1 MTKDEAMLK
10 LRDELLAVEQD
21 RANGIECYT
30 IDEVEKFLDEIIE
43 QSEEGNDFMVEEKS
57 VRILNFL
64 YYNLLG
70 ITIEDIKNKS
80 DEYIIKKC
88 ANRAYLDL
96 CRTLKFTEEYKNN
109 KVSFSECI
117 INNIMIKKIKD
128 LLDKFDPSVINTE
141 KFDFDGWHNTL
152 CEDINEEANKCKYL
166 VSSDNNESFHYG
178 QAQKWVNMTLKY
190 MFFTERWSDCF
201 ENIKEVLHAP
211 IDNYILEGI
220 WNEKWEDVLKIVKRE
235 DIGCIDLEKKFDSDK
250 FKPWSKWNQELY
262 KKFIKCLRNKV
273 KNQNLIEW
281 ETKTWLDVA
290 RDKSGSEE

>member
-1 MTKDEAMLK
+1 MTKDEVMLK
-10 LRDELLAVEQD
+10 LRDELLAVEED
-21 RANGIECYT
+21 RANGVEGYT
-30 IDEVEKFLDEIIE
+30 IDEVEKFLDEIIA
-43 QSEEGNDFMVEEKS
+43 QSEEGNDIMVEQKS

-70 ITIEDIKNKS
+70 ITIEEIKNKS

-117 INNIMIKKIKD
+117 IDNIMIKKIKD

-141 KFDFDGWHNTL
+141 KFDFDCWHEKL
-152 CEDINEEANKCKYL
+152 CEKLNEEANKCEYL
-166 VSSDNNESFHYG
+166 VSSDNDESFHYG

-190 MFFTERWSDCF
+190 MFITEKWPECF
-201 ENIKEVLHAP
+201 ENIKCFLHAP
-211 IDNYILEGI
+211 IDNYILEGV
-220 WNEKWEDVLKIVKRE
+220 WNEKWIDVLEIVNIKE
-235 DIGCIDLEKKFDSDK
+235 FDVEKKFDSDK

>member
-21 RANGIECYT
+21 RANGVEGYT

-43 QSEEGNDFMVEEKS
+43 QSEEGNDIMVEQKS

-96 CRTLKFTEEYKNN
+96 CRTLKFTEEYKKN
-109 KVSFSECI
+109 KVSFRECI
-117 INNIMIKKIKD
+117 INNIITKKIKC
-128 LLDKFDPSVINTE
+128 LLDKCDTSVMNTE
-141 KFDFDGWHNTL
+141 NFDCWHEKL
-152 CEDINEEANKCKYL
+152 CEKLNKEANKCKYL
-166 VSSDNNESFHYG
+166 VSSDDDKRFHYG

-190 MFFTERWSDCF
+190 MFITEKWPECF
-201 ENIKEVLHAP
+201 ENIKYFLHVP

-220 WNEKWEDVLKIVKRE
+220 WDEKWEDVLKIVKR
-235 DIGCIDLEKKFDSDK
+235 GCIDLEKKFNSDK
-250 FKPWSKWNQELY
+250 FKPWSQWDKDRY
-262 KKFIKCLRNKV
+262 KDFIDCLRDKV
-273 KNQNLIEW
+273 KNQSLIEW

-290 RDKSGSEE
+290 RDKSGSE

>member
-10 LRDELLAVEQD
+10 LRDELLAVEED
-21 RANGIECYT
+21 RANGVEGYT
-30 IDEVEKFLDEIIE
+30 IDEVEKFLDEIIA
-43 QSEEGNDFMVEEKS
+43 QSEEGNDIMVEQKS

-70 ITIEDIKNKS
+70 ITIEEIKNKS

-96 CRTLKFTEEYKNN
+96 CRTLKFTEEYNN
-109 KVSFSECI
+109 SKVRFSEYI
-117 INNIMIKKIKD
+117 INNVIINEIKD
-128 LLDKFDPSVINTE
+128 LLKKCGTSVINTE
-141 KFDFDGWHNTL
+141 GFDCWHNEL
-152 CEDINEEANKCKYL
+152 CENINKKANEYNYL
-166 VSSDNNESFHYG
+166 VCDSSDNNKKFHYG

-190 MFFTERWSDCF
+190 MFITEKWPECF
-201 ENIKEVLHAP
+201 ENIKCFLHAP
-211 IDNYILEGI
+211 IDNYILEGV
-220 WNEKWEDVLKIVKRE
+220 WNEKWIDVLEIVNIKE
-235 DIGCIDLEKKFDSDK
+235 FDVEKKFDSDK

-262 KKFIKCLRNKV
+262 KKFIKRLRNKV

>member
-21 RANGIECYT
+21 RANGVEGYT
-30 IDEVEKFLDEIIE
+30 IDEVEKFLDEIIA
-43 QSEEGNDFMVEEKS
+43 QSEEGNDIMVEQKS

-70 ITIEDIKNKS
+70 ITIEEIKNKS

-117 INNIMIKKIKD
+117 INNIMIKNIKD
-128 LLDKFDPSVINTE
+128 LLDIFDPSVKNTE
-141 KFDFDGWHNTL
+141 KFDFDGWHEKL
-152 CEDINEEANKCKYL
+152 CEKLNEEANKCEYL
-166 VSSDNNESFHYG
+166 VSSDNDESFHYG

-190 MFFTERWSDCF
+190 MFITEKWPECF
-201 ENIKEVLHAP
+201 ENIKYFLHAP

-220 WNEKWEDVLKIVKRE
+220 WNEEWRDVLEIVNIKE
-235 DIGCIDLEKKFDSDK
+235 FDLEKKFDSDK
-250 FKPWSKWNQELY
+250 FKPWSQWDKDRY
-262 KKFIKCLRNKV
+262 KDFIDCLRDKV

-290 RDKSGSEE
+290 RDKSGSE

>member
-21 RANGIECYT
+21 RANGVEGYT
-30 IDEVEKFLDEIIE
+30 IDEVEKFLDEIIA
-43 QSEEGNDFMVEEKS
+43 QSEEGNDIMVEQKS

-70 ITIEDIKNKS
+70 ITIEEIKNKS

-96 CRTLKFTEEYKNN
+96 CRTLKFTEEYNN
-109 KVSFSECI
+109 SKVRFSEYI
-117 INNIMIKKIKD
+117 INNVIINEIKN
-128 LLDKFDPSVINTE
+128 LLKKCGTSVINTE
-141 KFDFDGWHNTL
+141 GFDCWHNEL
-152 CEDINEEANKCKYL
+152 CENINKKANEYNYL
-166 VSSDNNESFHYG
+166 VCDSSDNNKKFHYG

-190 MFFTERWSDCF
+190 MFITEKWPECF
-201 ENIKEVLHAP
+201 ENIKCFLHAP
-211 IDNYILEGI
+211 IDNYILEGV
-220 WNEKWEDVLKIVKRE
+220 WNEKWIDVLEIVNIKE
-235 DIGCIDLEKKFDSDK
+235 FDVEKKFDSDK

-262 KKFIKCLRNKV
+262 KKFIKRLRNKV

>member
-10 LRDELLAVEQD
+10 LRDELLAVEED
-21 RANGIECYT
+21 RANGVEGYT
-30 IDEVEKFLDEIIE
+30 IDEVEKFPDEIIA
-43 QSEEGNDFMVEEKS
+43 QSEEGNDIMVEQKS

-70 ITIEDIKNKS
+70 ITIEEIKNKS

-96 CRTLKFTEEYKNN
+96 CRTLKFTEEYKNS
-109 KVSFSECI
+109 KVRFSEYI
-117 INNIMIKKIKD
+117 INNVIINEIKD
-128 LLDKFDPSVINTE
+128 LLKKCGTSVINTE
-141 KFDFDGWHNTL
+141 GFDCWHNEL
-152 CEDINEEANKCKYL
+152 CENINKKANEYNYL
-166 VSSDNNESFHYG
+166 VCDSSDNNKKFHYG

-190 MFFTERWSDCF
+190 MFITEKWPECF
-201 ENIKEVLHAP
+201 ENIKCFLHAP
-211 IDNYILEGI
+211 IDNYILEGV
-220 WNEKWEDVLKIVKRE
+220 WNEKWIDVLEIVNIKE
-235 DIGCIDLEKKFDSDK
+235 FDVEKKFDSDK

>member
-21 RANGIECYT
+21 RANGIEGYT
-30 IDEVEKFLDEIIE
+30 IDEVEKFLDEIIA
-43 QSEEGNDFMVEEKS
+43 QSEERNDIIVEQKS

-88 ANRAYLDL
+88 AKRAYLDL
-96 CRTLKFTEEYKNN
+96 CRTLKFTEEYKNS

-141 KFDFDGWHNTL
+141 KFDFDFWHEKL
-152 CEDINEEANKCKYL
+152 CEKLNKEANKCKYL
-166 VSSDNNESFHYG
+166 ASADKDKRFHYG

-190 MFFTERWSDCF
+190 MFITEKWPECF
-201 ENIKEVLHAP
+201 ENIKCFLHVP

-220 WNEKWEDVLKIVKRE
+220 WNEEWIDVLEIVKKENR
-235 DIGCIDLEKKFDSDK
+235 CINLEKKFNSDK
-250 FKPWSKWNQELY
+250 FKPWSQWDKDRY
-262 KKFIKCLRNKV
+262 KVFIDCLRDKV
-273 KNQNLIEW
+273 KNQSLIEW
-281 ETKTWLDVA
+281 ETRTWIDVA
-290 RDKSGSEE
+290 RDKSGSE